1 MIGRPG
7 SASETGRRS
16 GPGRPLLL
24 VIAALAI
31 SAIVASAQEMPDP
44 SLMHGRP
51 LPASDLRDGT
61 VTVRVMRES
70 IGNNVPGQQVRVS
83 VGSTVRTATTDQ
95 EGRAEFTGLPAGEAR
110 AEATVDGEK
119 LESQPFAVPTSG
131 GVRVALIAGIGK
143 AAERK
148 KQEEAAALAA
158 PATKGVVVLG
168 DDSRVL
174 MEFQDDT
181 LWTYYVLEIVNNAR
195 TRVDIGGPLR
205 IDLPPEAA
213 GAHLEEQG
221 SSEGVKAEVD
231 GTHVAIPGPFAPGTT
246 RVILQ
251 FSLRYPSA
259 TYTLSQTFPVA
270 LQRVIVGVEKVGGLS
285 LVSPQFTSVTEVPGD
300 AGNVFV
306 VGSGATL
313 AAGTPLTFTL
323 SNLPVHSRTAR
334 YVALSVALLIA
345 AIGAWL
351 ARKPGSSAAASRKAL
366 VTRRDALL
374 GELAQL
380 EVKRRDGTIT
390 EKAERRRQ
398 RILGELEHIYAE
410 LDATAGPRGGG
421 EGIAA

>member
-1 MIGRPG
+1 MTPVRLGFGIWV
-7 SASETGRRS
+7 
-16 GPGRPLLL
+16 L
-24 VIAALAI
+24 VFGICLAQPT
-31 SAIVASAQEMPDP
+31 SAQDMPDP
-44 SLMHGRP
+44 SVIHGRA
-51 LPASDLRDGT
+51 LPAPELRDGT
-61 VTVRVMRES
+61 VTVRVVREA
-70 IGNNVPGQQVRVS
+70 IGNDAPGQQVRVT
-83 VGSTVRTATTDQ
+83 VGGTVKTATTDDQ
-95 EGRAEFTGLPAGEAR
+95 GRAEFSGLPAGEAR
-110 AEATVDGEK
+110 AEVTVDGEK

-131 GVRVALIAGIGK
+131 GLRVILVAGIAK

-148 KQEEAAALAA
+148 KQEEAAALEA
-158 PATKGVVVLG
+158 PPTKGVVVLG

-181 LWTYYVLEIVNNAR
+181 LWAYYVLEIVNSAR

-205 IDLPPEAA
+205 IDLPPEAG

-221 SSEGVKAEVD
+221 STEGVKAEVD

-251 FSLRYPSA
+251 FSLRYSSA
-259 TYTLSQTFPVA
+259 THTISQSFPVA
-270 LQRVIVGVEKVGGLS
+270 LQRVIVGVEKVGALS
-285 LVSPQFTSVTEVPGD
+285 LASPQFTSVAEVPGD

-313 AAGTPLTFTL
+313 APGTPLTFTL
-323 SNLPVHSRTAR
+323 SNLPVHSLTAR
-334 YVALSVALLIA
+334 YVALGLALLIA
-345 AIGAWL
+345 AIGGWL
-351 ARKPGSSAAASRKAL
+351 ALNRGSSAAANRTAL
-366 VTRRDALL
+366 VSRRDALL

-380 EVKRRDGTIT
+380 EVKRRDGTIS

-398 RILGELEHIYAE
+398 RILAELEHIYAE

>member
-1 MIGRPG
+1 
-7 SASETGRRS
+7 
-16 GPGRPLLL
+16 LLF
-24 VIAALAI
+24 VIAALAM
-31 SAIVASAQEMPDP
+31 SVIVAAAQDMPDP
-44 SLMHGRP
+44 SQMHGRP
-51 LPASDLRDGT
+51 LPAPDLRDGT
-61 VTVRVMRES
+61 VTVRVMREA
-70 IGNNVPGQQVRVS
+70 IGNNVPGQQVRVT
-83 VGSTVRTATTDQ
+83 VGGVVKTATTDE

-131 GVRVALIAGIGK
+131 GVRVALVAGIAK

-148 KQEEAAALAA
+148 KQEEARALAA

-168 DDSRVL
+168 DDSRIL

-181 LWTYYVLEIVNNAR
+181 LWAYYVLEIVNSAR

-205 IDLPPEAA
+205 IELPPEAA
-213 GAHLEEQG
+213 GVHLEEQG
-221 SSEGVKAEVD
+221 STEGVKAEVE
-231 GTHVAIPGPFAPGTT
+231 GTRVAIPGPFAPGTT

-270 LQRVIVGVEKVGGLS
+270 LQRTIVGVEKVGGLS
-285 LVSPQFTSVTEVPGD
+285 LASPQFTSVAEVPGE

-306 VGSGATL
+306 VGSGETL

-323 SNLPVHSRTAR
+323 SHLPMHSRTSR
-334 YVALSVALLIA
+334 YVAIGLALLIA
-345 AIGAWL
+345 AIGGWL
-351 ARKPGSSAAASRKAL
+351 ALKPTSSVAANRKAL
-366 VTRRDALL
+366 VNRRDALL

-380 EVKRRDGTIT
+380 EIKRRDGTIT